1 MENRLNI
8 PVPPKTMV
16 KGRRSTL
23 SARTIGCV
31 RGAMRQA
38 DRQIRQHNARLQLRG
53 IFGGTDSVAQRFQE
67 IDSNR

>member
-8 PVPPKTMV
+8 PVLPKTMV
-16 KGRRSTL
+16 MGRRSTL

-31 RGAMRQA
+31 RGAMRKA
-38 DRQIRQHNARLQLRG
+38 DRKIRQHNSRLQLRET
-53 IFGGTDSVAQRFQE
+53 FGGTDSVAQRFQE